1 MRYRFSTKAKA
12 SVHIGGMDASRKQEE
27 EGQDVHL
34 TDHKIPH
41 NMVEEIMTLR
51 RERKGKT

>member
-41 NMVEEIMTLR
+41 NMVEEIVTL
-51 RERKGKT
+51 KGKT